1 MMVCTGALRVRVRV
15 QCGPTLMK
23 ILLTLAVLCPPH
35 AVLRLHAVR
44 RRIHGAGACR
54 IHGAGSRRIHG
65 AGARR
70 ITAGACRMHGAG
82 AQLHAQVRE
91 QLHAQVR
98 EQLHAQL
105 HQWSRCM
112 K

>member
-1 MMVCTGALRVRVRV
+1 MNPGNSRISQVIQHSSDQEAGVNVCRQRDGAQEQRPIRGEGGSR
-15 QCGPTLMK
+15 
-23 ILLTLAVLCPPH
+23 
-35 AVLRLHAVR
+35 VLRR
-44 RRIHGAGACR
+44 GR
-54 IHGAGSRRIHG
+54 SRRIHG

-82 AQLHAQVRE
+82 AQLHAQLRE
-91 QLHAQVR
+91 QLHVQVR